1 MPEIKDGFEQ
11 PTEEL
16 LDSVKPGDL
25 IWINSWHKPFQVKC
39 VSPNYFV
46 MIGSDDGEQMYSIVS
61 KRPFSGESR
70 NGVSAGNFY
79 CGPDFWTFGSALA
92 SKYKDLY
99 SFTNNIANRKYM
111 KSLEDGETQIS
122 VRRMAKINQIR
133 ILRMRSAKKDPVQFV
148 EESFGVKLLPYQKAI
163 LRLQCVIGSKT
174 DRRYIGKLY

>member
-25 IWINSWHKPFQVKC
+25 IWVNSWNKPFQVKC

-46 MIGSDDGEQMYSIVS
+46 MTGSDDGEHMYSIVS
-61 KRPFSGESR
+61 KKPFSGGSR
-70 NGVSAGNFY
+70 NGVSAGDFY
-79 CGPDFWTFGSALA
+79 CGPDSWLFGSALT

-99 SFTNNIANRKYM
+99 SFINNSANRKYM

-122 VRRMAKINQIR
+122 MRRMAKINQIR
-133 ILRMRSAKKDPVQFV
+133 ILRMSLVREDPAQFV
-148 EESFGVKLLPYQKAI
+148 EEYIGAKLLPYQKAL
-163 LRLQCVIGSKT
+163 LRLQWNINK
-174 DRRYIGKLY
+174 K